1 MKSIRTGT
9 LVVFAFL
16 CAGLSA
22 CTDSSI
28 REVKRS
34 SLPQSD
40 FTFGEALDD
49 SAKGC
54 KATEWTHR
62 DDDNGRPMVE
72 YICTTE
78 LSSTLVETARKEN
91 VDKLKSFTARL
102 DQRWQGFVET
112 IKQRQNSV
120 AQAQLQARGEVDRSL
135 NEVSTRLQ
143 VAQEQLKQALE
154 KSPEQYVGPVRNGYT
169 PTLLAEGERRKQT
182 SVQQL
187 QRQIEGIQ
195 KQRETFEKVRDA
207 PTGVER
213 QLAMTQYRSAAEY
226 QRTLD
231 GVLAW
236 KDRYYAAMKEIEAKE
251 LKKAEDFLSVA
262 KDRKLQMKVTF
273 LVKNKSPVELRSAS
287 WIYDGKEDGA
297 VNTAYL
303 AAVLLDPKR
312 MQEVVNDGWK
322 SRLRPEIS
330 IFDLE
335 MVFPIACDEKLIDG
349 CELRKPAS

>member
-1 MKSIRTGT
+1 MKSTHTGT
-9 LVVFAFL
+9 LVVLAL
-16 CAGLSA
+16 LLAGLSG

-49 SAKGC
+49 AKGC

-62 DDDNGRPMVE
+62 DDDNGRPIVE
-72 YICTTE
+72 YTCTTE
-78 LSSTLVETARKEN
+78 LSSAMVETARKEN
-91 VDKLKSFTARL
+91 VAKLKAVTEQL
-102 DQRWQGFVET
+102 DQRWQGLIET
-112 IKQRQNSV
+112 IKHRQNSV
-120 AQAQLQARGEVDRSL
+120 AQSHVQARAAIDGQL
-135 NEVSTRLQ
+135 NEVNARLQ
-143 VAQEQLKQALE
+143 AAQEQLNQALG
-154 KSPEQYVGPVRNGYT
+154 KSPEQYIGPVRNGYT

-182 SVQQL
+182 FVQQL
-187 QRQIEGIQ
+187 QQQIEVIQ
-195 KQRETFEKVRDA
+195 KQKEAIEKTRDD
-207 PTGVER
+207 PTKVAQ
-213 QLAMTQYRSAAEY
+213 QLASPQYRGIAEY

-231 GVLAW
+231 GMLAW
-236 KDRYYAAMKEIEAKE
+236 KDRYYAAMSEIEARE
-251 LKKAEDFLSVA
+251 LKKAEEFLLAA

-273 LVKNKSPVELRSAS
+273 LVKNKSPVELRSAT
-287 WIYDGKEDGA
+287 WVYDGKEDGS

-312 MQEVVNDGWK
+312 MQEVIDSGWK

-330 IFDLE
+330 SFDIE
-335 MVFPIACDEKLIDG
+335 MAFPIICDEKLIDG

>member
-1 MKSIRTGT
+1 MKSIRTGS
-9 LVVFAFL
+9 LVVLGLL
-16 CAGLSA
+16 CAGLFA

-28 REVKRS
+28 KEVKRS
-34 SLPQSD
+34 SIPQSG
-40 FTFGEALDD
+40 FTFGEAMDD
-49 SAKGC
+49 AKGC
-54 KATEWTHR
+54 KATEWMRR
-62 DDDNGRPMVE
+62 DDENGRPVVE
-72 YICTTE
+72 YACTAE
-78 LSSTLVETARKEN
+78 LSSNLIEIAKKEN
-91 VDKLKSFTARL
+91 VDKLTSFTGRL
-102 DQRWQGFVET
+102 DQRWQGLVET
-112 IKQRQNSV
+112 IKQRQNSL
-120 AQAQLQARGEVDRSL
+120 AQAQLQARGEIDRSL

-143 VAQEQLKQALE
+143 TAQEQLKQALD
-154 KSPEQYVGPVRNGYT
+154 KSPEQYIGPVRNGYT

-187 QRQIEGIQ
+187 QQQIEGIQ
-195 KQRETFEKVRDA
+195 KQREAIEKVRDD
-207 PTGVER
+207 PTRVER
-213 QLAMTQYRSAAEY
+213 QLAITQYRSAAEY

-231 GVLAW
+231 GMLAW
-236 KDRYYAAMKEIEAKE
+236 KDRYYAAMNETEAKE

-273 LVKNKSPVELRSAS
+273 LVKSKSPVELRSAS
-287 WIYDGKEDGA
+287 WVYDGKEDGA
-297 VNTAYL
+297 LNTAYL

-335 MVFPIACDEKLIDG
+335 MAFPIICDEKLIDG